1 MLSTIA
7 LGLGIFNTI
16 KYQYSPKEADRDEG
30 VKQPRF
36 VRPTSK
42 TDHAVTKFLYDR
54 SHCFIRYRSK
64 KWSIEVISQ

>member
-42 TDHAVTKFLYDR
+42 TDHAVTKFLYD
-54 SHCFIRYRSK
+54 S
-64 KWSIEVISQ
+64 VIVSYVIGQKNGL

>member
-42 TDHAVTKFLYDR
+42 TDDHAVTKFLYD
-54 SHCFIRYRSK
+54 S
-64 KWSIEVISQ
+64 VIVSYVIGQKNGL